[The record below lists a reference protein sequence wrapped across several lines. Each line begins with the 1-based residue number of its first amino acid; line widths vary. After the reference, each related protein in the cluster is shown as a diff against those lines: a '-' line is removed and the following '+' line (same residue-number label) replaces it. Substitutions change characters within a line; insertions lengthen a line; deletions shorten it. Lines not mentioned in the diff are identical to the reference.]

1 MNRLMMTRRK
11 MTKTMNLKCGVSHY
25 RILRYCFQ
33 KSYESSA
40 GREYRSNVN
49 FMEKS
54 GYLAMWYLY
63 MHICKKRGNTTEL
76 GTLAL
81 Y

>member
-1 MNRLMMTRRK
+1 
-11 MTKTMNLKCGVSHY
+11 MTKTMNLKCSVSHY

-54 GYLAMWYLY
+54 GYLVIWLSGYLAIWLCGIY
-63 MHICKKRGNTTEL
+63 ICIYVKREEILPN
-76 GTLAL
+76 
-81 Y
+81 

>member
-1 MNRLMMTRRK
+1 
-11 MTKTMNLKCGVSHY
+11 MTKTMNLKCSVSHY

-54 GYLAMWYLY
+54 GYLVIWLCGIY
-63 MHICKKRGNTTEL
+63 ICIYVKREEILPN
-76 GTLAL
+76 
-81 Y
+81 